1 MQRQQP
7 GSGAALT
14 ALKEDTRR
22 VYPYMKADLTE
33 TRKIQNKLLEILLYF
48 QQFCEAH
55 ELGFVLAGG
64 TCLGAVRHQGF
75 IPWDDDVDVFM
86 LREDYERLGPLWERF
101 ADTERYACVRSNE
114 QYNIHHTATEIKDS
128 NTTFIN
134 RHSVDL
140 DIHQGLMI
148 DVIPLD
154 AVADGGLARLMQVA
168 HGMLYC
174 CFNFQRLPEHKGKI
188 FYYMTKAALGLVR
201 SPKVRYRIWRHEEKR
216 LSRYAVAEHAL
227 VASFGEGLGI
237 MRQRFPKEWF
247 LHPGTALFEG
257 HPMPVPAD
265 TDAYLR
271 ISYGDYEK
279 LPPAEEQIPRHDTVF
294 MDLEHG
300 YRQYRGIRYCVKK

>member
-1 MQRQQP
+1 
-7 GSGAALT
+7 
-14 ALKEDTRR
+14 
-22 VYPYMKADLTE
+22 MKADLTE
-33 TRKIQNKLLEILLYF
+33 TRKIQEKLLEILLYF
-48 QQFCEAH
+48 QRFCE
-55 ELGFVLAGG
+55 EQGLGFTLAGG

-86 LREDYERLGPLWERF
+86 LRNDYERLGPLWERF
-101 ADTERYACVRSNE
+101 ADTERYACVRSDE
-114 QYNIHHTATEIKDS
+114 HINIHHTATEIKDS

-154 AVADGGLARLMQVA
+154 AVAGGRAAQLMQMA

-174 CFNFQRLPEHKGKI
+174 CFNFQRLPEHKGKV

-201 SPKVRYRIWRHEEKR
+201 SPKARYRIWKREER
-216 LSRYAVAEHAL
+216 LCSRYAVGEHPM

-237 MRQRFPKEWF
+237 MRQHFPREWF
-247 LHPGTALFEG
+247 LSPGRAMFEG
-257 HPMPVPAD
+257 HEMPVPAD
-265 TDAYLR
+265 VDSYLR
-271 ISYGDYEK
+271 ISYGDYMQ
-279 LPPAEEQIPRHDTVF
+279 LPPESERVPRHDTVF

-300 YRQYRGIRYCVKK
+300 YRQYYGVKYCVGK